1 MYNPA
6 VIPRLTPITALL
18 ALLQAFFIAP
28 YQHVHVG
35 TPREKHGGRAESAP
49 AIVHAHPYAVSIP
62 ANHNDGATAEHAR
75 KPHVSVALD
84 TFATLAQTVTFVLI
98 QPRSPVQ
105 IFAPAESFVRIELT
119 ESRGHDPPCI
129 GNTAPRAPPV

>member
-1 MYNPA
+1 MYNRA
-6 VIPRLTPITALL
+6 VIRRLTPAAALL
-18 ALLQAFFIAP
+18 ALLQAFFMAP

-35 TPREKHGGRAESAP
+35 PHHEKHGDHAES

-62 ANHNDGATAEHAR
+62 TSNDHGGRAEDAR

-84 TFATLAQTVTFVLI
+84 TFTTLVSAVAFVFVAS
-98 QPRSPVQ
+98 RSPVH
-105 IFAPAESFVRIELT
+105 IFAPAESFVRLELT
-119 ESRGHDPPCI
+119 ESCGHDPPCI